1 MKMSRIFF
9 KTSCR
14 EWRICGT
21 MNTEQRSFLYRN
33 VERSNAHGNKSEYET
48 QGQGACGSP
57 QGRIPAQRWQV
68 RFPLDFPGWQATFYL
83 CRDLGGASGKGN
95 DIQRDS
101 LEGIKAE
108 ARYVTLNDVFTLWA
122 KVKRG
127 LKDNTFQNYLYL
139 YRQFVEPDFGK
150 SKVSALKKSDV
161 KQFYNTLAD
170 ERGLQISTIDSVHTV
185 LHQVLDM
192 AVDDCYLRSNPSD
205 NVLRELKKS
214 HQFETNRRKALTVAE
229 QNLLLSYLSKTPKYQ
244 HWYPIF
250 AVMLGTGLRVGEA
263 TGLRWRDVDF
273 EEGTISVNHTLVN
286 YDHRENNGGK
296 KGCYFNC
303 HSPKTK
309 AGVRTVPMMDFV
321 KEAFEKERAYQEE
334 AEICCTVTVDGYT
347 DFIFVNRFGECQ
359 HQGTLNKAIRR
370 IIRDCNDEVLAKN
383 PNSTVL
389 LPRFSCHT
397 LRHTFTTRMCE
408 AGVNIKVIQ
417 DALGHSDIST
427 TLNIYADVTKEL
439 RKSEFENLDRQFAQ
453 WKDPEE

>member
-1 MKMSRIFF
+1 MATNQNTKRKDKARVVLRKGESQRKDGKRHSIYAA
-9 KTSCR
+9 TLEELR
-14 EWRICGT
+14 EK
-21 MNTEQRSFLYRN
+21 E
-33 VERSNAHGNKSEYET
+33 
-48 QGQGACGSP
+48 
-57 QGRIPAQRWQV
+57 
-68 RFPLDFPGWQATFYL
+68 
-83 CRDLGGASGKGN
+83 N

-205 NVLRELKKS
+205 NVLRELKKA

-263 TGLRWRDVDF
+263 TGLRWCDVDF

-334 AEICCTVTVDGYT
+334 AEIRCTVTVDGYT

-359 HQGTLNKAIRR
+359 HQGTARYHELGYSIKASEKRLAEIAALKAH
-370 IIRDCNDEVLAKN
+370 IINYAKTRPVYDAYCKTGYSKRFLETHRTEITLHKAAKAAFDEADLKK
-383 PNSTVL
+383 
-389 LPRFSCHT
+389 LP
-397 LRHTFTTRMCE
+397 
-408 AGVNIKVIQ
+408 KV
-417 DALGHSDIST
+417 
-427 TLNIYADVTKEL
+427 KEL
-439 RKSEFENLDRQFAQ
+439 DAEYSKLLTEKKARYPDYRKAKEEMQELLRAKRNVELFFA
-453 WKDPEE
+453 EEKSSTEKTKSR

>member
-1 MKMSRIFF
+1 MTTTRNTKRKDKARVVLRKGESQRKDGKYDFRW
-9 KTSCR
+9 TSPDGKRHSIYAPTLEELR
-14 EWRICGT
+14 EK
-21 MNTEQRSFLYRN
+21 E
-33 VERSNAHGNKSEYET
+33 
-48 QGQGACGSP
+48 
-57 QGRIPAQRWQV
+57 
-68 RFPLDFPGWQATFYL
+68 
-83 CRDLGGASGKGN
+83 KGL
-95 DIQRDS
+95 QLDS

-161 KQFYNTLAD
+161 KQFYNMLAD

-205 NVLRELKKS
+205 NVLRELKKA
-214 HQFETNRRKALTVAE
+214 HQFETTHRKALTIPE

-263 TGLRWRDVDF
+263 TGLRWCDVDF
-273 EEGTISVNHTLVN
+273 EESTISVNHTLVN

-309 AGVRTVPMMDFV
+309 GMQWYELQDNEVAEVFTAMNPDQRLFFAKFETPSFVNQRLIGLTHREEYPDEELNHALINSMFTMFYIEASGFGRGLGVLDVNKDSIENCYMLNPDLVDVNDRQRILQSFNSVKARKIMKVEDELKDEDRIAFEHTVLQSFGIDDYFDKIKSSLLSMQATRKTV
-321 KEAFEKERAYQEE
+321 KE
-334 AEICCTVTVDGYT
+334 
-347 DFIFVNRFGECQ
+347 
-359 HQGTLNKAIRR
+359 L
-370 IIRDCNDEVLAKN
+370 
-383 PNSTVL
+383 
-389 LPRFSCHT
+389 
-397 LRHTFTTRMCE
+397 
-408 AGVNIKVIQ
+408 
-417 DALGHSDIST
+417 
-427 TLNIYADVTKEL
+427 
-439 RKSEFENLDRQFAQ
+439 
-453 WKDPEE
+453 